1 MNSTHANV
9 SRLTRWLPLLALA
22 LLGARASLAADS
34 PIQRPPELER
44 DVQFWI
50 RVYTEAT
57 TNGGFMHD
65 ENNLGVVYSLVK
77 FAPNTPPK
85 ERTRI
90 IEDERTKYS
99 AALRRIAASSGTL
112 TEEDQHIKDMW
123 GDEGTTSR
131 LLDATDHIRFQLGQ
145 ADRFKEGLLRSGA
158 WQPHIAETLAN
169 LGLPPEL
176 AVLPHVESSFNPA
189 AYSKVGAAGLWQFM
203 RSTGR
208 RYMRIDNVVD
218 DRMDP
223 FRSTEAA
230 AQLLSYNYRLL
241 GSWPLA
247 LTAYNHGAAGMR
259 RAKDSLG
266 TDDIVKI
273 VRSYKS
279 KSFGFAS
286 RNFYVSF
293 LAALEIDRNPEKYFG
308 AAVERYP
315 EAKFQEVELPA
326 YVPIASLERVLKI
339 PRDRLRMLNPAL
351 LPTVWRGQNHV
362 PRGYRLRLPST
373 DDLWTTTML
382 TQRLSPQE
390 LLAGQPVPARHRVR
404 KGDTLASVARQ
415 YGVSTRELAS
425 MNGLGLKAKLRS
437 GRYVRIPESTVPVS
451 TALVATT
458 VAPPPA
464 KAAAILPVSEEATPK
479 IYVVRRGESISEIA
493 TKVRV
498 PEAQLLKI
506 NRIKNPNFLFE
517 GQRLLLA
524 ASDLQA
530 DAAAEAAVPAAP
542 TPSVPATVASAQPA
556 PGGVSPAVA
565 QRESEED
572 AAAVEAAAVE
582 KVAQTA
588 EKEGPVSAAQADAVG
603 PAIGPA
609 AETADSA
616 DPIDYTVAKDS
627 TIRVA
632 AAETLGHYAD
642 WLGMSAGSLRKLNNM
657 KYGKPVLIGRKLKLA
672 FDKTSRDAFET
683 KRRDYHRTLQAQY
696 FAAHR
701 ILGTEIYIA
710 RRGDSLW
717 TVTQRFARLPVWLLQ
732 QYNPDTDFSEMRA
745 GTQIVVPR
753 VEEVVAAASA
763 GES

>member
-1 MNSTHANV
+1 MNSTHVTV
-9 SRLTRWLPLLALA
+9 SRLTQWLLLCVVA
-22 LLGARASLAADS
+22 LLGARTSIAADS
-34 PIQRPPELER
+34 PMPRPPELER

-65 ENNLGVVYSLVK
+65 ESNLGVVYSSVK

-85 ERTRI
+85 ERQRLI
-90 IEDERTKYS
+90 DDERDKYS
-99 AALRRIAASSGTL
+99 AALRRIATSSGPL
-112 TEEDQHIKDMW
+112 SEDDQRIKDMW

-131 LLDATDHIRFQLGQ
+131 LLDATNHIRFQLGQ

-158 WQPHIAETLAN
+158 WQAHIAETLAN

-208 RYMRIDNVVD
+208 RYMRIDNTVD

-223 FRSTEAA
+223 FRATEAA

-241 GSWPLA
+241 GTWPLA

-273 VRSYKS
+273 LRTYKS
-279 KSFGFAS
+279 PSFGFAS

-308 AAVERYP
+308 TAIERQP
-315 EAKFQEVELPA
+315 EAKFQEIEMPA
-326 YVPIASLERVLKI
+326 YVPIAALERVLRI
-339 PRDRLRMLNPAL
+339 DRERLRMLNPAL
-351 LPTVWRGQNHV
+351 LPSVWRGQNHV
-362 PRGYRLRLPST
+362 PRGYRLRLPAS
-373 DDLWTTTML
+373 DDMWTTAML
-382 TQRLSPQE
+382 AQRLNPRE

-404 KGDTLASVARQ
+404 KGDTLATVARQ

-425 MNGLGLKAKLRS
+425 LNGMKTTAKLRA
-437 GRYVRIPESTVPVS
+437 GRYVRIPESQIPVAP
-451 TALVATT
+451 TLVATT
-458 VAPPPA
+458 TAPPPA
-464 KAAAILPVSEEATPK
+464 KAISTMATTTTSEPQPK
-479 IYVVRRGESISEIA
+479 IYVVHSGESISEIA
-493 TKVRV
+493 SKVNV

-506 NRIKNPNFLFE
+506 NKIKNPNFLFE

-524 ASDLQA
+524 ASDLPA
-530 DAAAEAAVPAAP
+530 DEAAEAAVPQAPPPPVQAA
-542 TPSVPATVASAQPA
+542 VASAQPA
-556 PGGVSPAVA
+556 PGGVTADVA
-565 QRESEED
+565 ERESEED
-572 AAAVEAAAVE
+572 AAAVA
-582 KVAQTA
+582 KVAKPTEKA
-588 EKEGPVSAAQADAVG
+588 EPVSAAQAEAQG
-603 PAIGPA
+603 PALGPAVEA
-609 AETADSA
+609 AETAD
-616 DPIDYTVAKDS
+616 PIDYSVAKDGS
-627 TIRVA
+627 IRVA

-642 WLGMSAGSLRKLNNM
+642 WLGVSAGSLRKLNNM
-657 KYGKPVLIGRKLKLA
+657 KYGKPVLIGRKLKLN
-672 FDKTSRDAFET
+672 FDKTSRDSFED

-701 ILGTEIYIA
+701 ILGTEVYIA

-717 TVTQRFARLPVWLLQ
+717 TVTQRYARLPVWLLQ

-753 VEEVVAAASA
+753 VEEVVAAV
-763 GES
+763 GNNGNDT

>member
-1 MNSTHANV
+1 MNSTHSFV
-9 SRLTRWLPLLALA
+9 SRLTQTVLLSAFV
-22 LLGARASLAADS
+22 LLGTQVSFADESPMERPAA
-34 PIQRPPELER
+34 LER

-50 RVYTEAT
+50 RVYTQAS
-57 TNGGFMHD
+57 TNGGYMHD
-65 ENNLGVVYSLVK
+65 ENNLGVVYSEVK
-77 FAPNTPPK
+77 FAPNTAPK

-90 IEDERTKYS
+90 IEGERDKYT
-99 AALRRIAASSGTL
+99 AALRRIASGASPLS
-112 TEEDQHIKDMW
+112 EDDQRIKDMW

-145 ADRFKEGLLRSGA
+145 SDRFREGLLRSGA
-158 WQPHIAETLAN
+158 WQAHIAETLAN
-169 LGLPPEL
+169 MGLPPEL

-259 RAKDSLG
+259 RAKDSMG
-266 TDDIVKI
+266 TDDIVRI
-273 VRSYKS
+273 VRGYKS
-279 KSFGFAS
+279 PSFGFAS

-293 LAALEIDRNPEKYFG
+293 LAALEIDKNPEKYYG
-308 AAVERYP
+308 AAVERQP
-315 EAKFQEVELPA
+315 EAKFQEIELPA

-339 PRDRLRMLNPAL
+339 PRDRLRTLNPAL

-362 PRGYRLRLPST
+362 PRGYRLRLPAT
-373 DDLWTTTML
+373 DDIWTAQL
-382 TQRLSPQE
+382 LAQRLAPNE
-390 LLAGQPVPARHRVR
+390 LLGGQPVPARHRVR
-404 KGDTLASVARQ
+404 KGDTLASVAKQ

-425 MNGLGLKAKLRS
+425 MNGLSTKAKLRA
-437 GRYVRIPESTVPVS
+437 GRYVRIPESTAPVLP
-451 TALVATT
+451 TLVATT
-458 VAPPPA
+458 TAPPPA
-464 KAAAILPVSEEATPK
+464 KAGSTLAAGSEEPAPK
-479 IYVVRRGESISEIA
+479 IYVVRRGESITEIA
-493 TKVRV
+493 KKTNV

-506 NRIKNPNFLFE
+506 NRIKNPNFVFE

-524 ASDLQA
+524 ASDLPA
-530 DAAAEAAVPAAP
+530 DAAAEAAVPVAP
-542 TPSVPATVASAQPA
+542 SPPVPAVVASAQPA
-556 PGGVSPAVA
+556 PGGVPTAVA
-565 QRESEED
+565 ERESEED
-572 AAAVEAAAVE
+572 AAAVE
-582 KVAQTA
+582 KVAKPAT
-588 EKEGPVSAAQADAVG
+588 KEEPVSAAQADAIG

-609 AETADSA
+609 AESAESA
-616 DPIDYTVAKDS
+616 DPIDYTVAKDN

-642 WLGMSAGSLRKLNNM
+642 WLGASAASLRKLNNM
-657 KYGKPVLIGRKLKLA
+657 KYGKPVLIGRKIKLPLE
-672 FDKTSRDAFET
+672 KSGSREAFEA

-696 FAAHR
+696 FASHR
-701 ILGTEIYIA
+701 ILGTEVYIA

-717 TVTQRFARLPVWLLQ
+717 NVTQRFARLPVWLLQ

-753 VEEVVAAASA
+753 VEEVVAA
-763 GES
+763 GGGGTNDT